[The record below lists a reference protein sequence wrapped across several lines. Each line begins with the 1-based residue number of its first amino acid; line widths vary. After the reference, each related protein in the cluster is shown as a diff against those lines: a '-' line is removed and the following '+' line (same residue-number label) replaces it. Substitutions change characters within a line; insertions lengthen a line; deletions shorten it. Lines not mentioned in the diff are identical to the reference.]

1 MDKRKKGARKKEG
14 KHKEKGHTKKIENE
28 GQSDLRR
35 ERKEVAADFLLHHT
49 EHCPLRKRPN
59 ES

>member
-35 ERKEVAADFLLHHT
+35 ERKEVTFGVRLT
-49 EHCPLRKRPN
+49 N
-59 ES
+59 QMN